1 MSGVDEHPV
10 IPAIPVHAA
19 ANHRRSMIMAL
30 PIGAVAL
37 MILAPLGHPVA
48 GVLVFVGLAL
58 GALNSYLVQR
68 SVAHFAGSLRT
79 DRRRRFV
86 GNVLGRLAVITLIA
100 LVIVLLIRPDGLG
113 VLGGLALFQ
122 LLMVGNASLPVFKE
136 LRKA

>member
-1 MSGVDEHPV
+1 MVNEIPV
-10 IPAIPVHAA
+10 TPAIPVHAA

-30 PIGAVAL
+30 PVGAATL
-37 MILAPLGHPVA
+37 AILAPLGHPLA
-48 GVLVFVGLAL
+48 GVFVFVGLAL

-68 SVAHFAGSLRT
+68 SVARFAGSAKA

-86 GNVLGRLAVITLIA
+86 GNVLGRLGLITLVA
-100 LVIVLLIRPDGLG
+100 LVVVLLIRPDGLG

-122 LLMVGNASLPVFKE
+122 LLMVGNASLPVIKE